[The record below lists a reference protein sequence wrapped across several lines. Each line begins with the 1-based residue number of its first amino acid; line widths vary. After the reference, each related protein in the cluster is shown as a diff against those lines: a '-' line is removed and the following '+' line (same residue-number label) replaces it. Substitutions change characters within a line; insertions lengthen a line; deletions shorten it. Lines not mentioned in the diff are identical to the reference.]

1 MNVTLLNV
9 KKNVTESFVNFDVI
23 VNFGI
28 VQKCFLVHN
37 SHLPVKKELKRF
49 AKKALFGFSL
59 DLTEK
64 SNKLSNM

>member
-9 KKNVTESFVNFDVI
+9 KKNVTESRVI

-28 VQKCFLVHN
+28 VPKCFLVHN
-37 SHLPVKKELKRF
+37 SDLPVKKELKRF

>member
-9 KKNVTESFVNFDVI
+9 KKNVTESRVI

-28 VQKCFLVHN
+28 VPKCFLVHN

-49 AKKALFGFSL
+49 AKKQCLVLVWISQKKAI
-59 DLTEK
+59 
-64 SNKLSNM
+64 N

>member
-9 KKNVTESFVNFDVI
+9 KKNVTESRVI

-28 VQKCFLVHN
+28 VPKCFLVHN

>member
-9 KKNVTESFVNFDVI
+9 KKNITESFVNFDVI

-37 SHLPVKKELKRF
+37 SHLPVKKELKCF
-49 AKKALFGFSL
+49 AKKQCLVLVWISQKKAI
-59 DLTEK
+59 
-64 SNKLSNM
+64 N

>member
-9 KKNVTESFVNFDVI
+9 KKNVTESVVNFDVI

-37 SHLPVKKELKRF
+37 SHLPVKKERKRF
-49 AKKALFGFSL
+49 AKKQCLVLVWISQKKAI
-59 DLTEK
+59 
-64 SNKLSNM
+64 N